1 MGERN
6 PNRIKLYGYI
16 VDILTKEEKSREA
29 LIDECIMLCALTE
42 QELMDNT
49 PSSKKNRMRSEIGLI
64 INEMCARSLIY
75 NRQNGKYCLTST
87 KPVVIRL
94 EKCQKEIIKALTD
107 SPLSKVE
114 LKNKLVSIFGTDKT
128 STKKDDDILSTYI
141 GRLTKKMIKDGIIVI
156 SGGTY
161 SLAPKVTAHA
171 DDINEMLALKSE
183 FISRIH
189 LKGGEFFENYFMSL
203 LEKYVERHGKK
214 VLQCY
219 VTGGSADGGIDGFMK
234 TEDSLGFRET
244 VLVQTKNRVELQS
257 ETNVRGFYG
266 AVCAKRGTRG
276 IYATISDFHSSAV
289 EFLNSLDDC
298 VGVNGTLIFK
308 MAIECHYGIKKVG
321 EKLLVD
327 EKIIPI

>member
-1 MGERN
+1 MKIKRE
-6 PNRIKLYGYI
+6 KLYGYI
-16 VDILTKEEKSREA
+16 IDALSESPLYRSELITEAINKCKPCEER
-29 LIDECIMLCALTE
+29 LGD
-42 QELMDNT
+42 
-49 PSSKKNRMRSEIGLI
+49 SSPNSNKNVLRSEIGAAINYMLSTGLI
-64 INEMCARSLIY
+64 AKDKT
-75 NRQNGKYCLTST
+75 GKYYSLST
-87 KPVVIRL
+87 RPVVIRL

-107 SPLSKVE
+107 APLSKVE

-128 STKKDDDILSTYI
+128 ATRKDDDILSTYI
-141 GRLTKKMIKDGIIVI
+141 GRLTKKMIKDGVIVI

-161 SLAPKVTAHA
+161 SLAPKATARA
-171 DDINEMLALKSE
+171 DDINEMLALQSE

-189 LKGGEFFENYFMSL
+189 SRGGEFFENYFMSL
-203 LEKYVERHGKK
+203 LKKHVERHGKK
-214 VLQCY
+214 VLECY
-219 VTGGSADGGIDGFMK
+219 VTGGSADGGIDGFMR

-276 IYATISDFHSSAV
+276 IYATISDFHSSAM

-308 MAIECHYGIKKVG
+308 MAIECHYGIKKES
-321 EKLLVD
+321 EKLTVD
-327 EKIIPI
+327 EKIIPF